1 MARYLFRLSLLGPRA
16 LTAPQ
21 INAAVDD
28 AFRRFGFEVED
39 ATITQIKSLAPPTL
53 RMDPGSLV
61 AEYVVAIP
69 GQGEWLSSTGV
80 TSPEAAAVRAIRT
93 LTQAS
98 IVITGTLPP
107 DSTSGRTGSAVL
119 SSAVFAAVNAALGPM
134 GFFNLTGSGREAG
147 LVAPSSGGGGAG
159 VALLAL
165 VGAGVY
171 LASQSREG
179 RLFGLGALPRGAI
192 VEGKIRTD
200 PATYRQQAWV
210 VGDWN
215 GRWVGGGHW
224 VDLDEADLEMLHEA
238 RGARRRGFGK
248 FARRARS
255 SP

>member
-1 MARYLFRLSLLGPRA
+1 MARYLFRLSILGPRA
-16 LTAPQ
+16 LSAAQ
-21 INAAVDD
+21 INAAADD
-28 AFRRFGFEVED
+28 TFRRFGFAVED

-53 RMDPGSLV
+53 RMDPSSLV

-69 GQGEWLSSTGV
+69 GQGEWLSGAGV

-98 IVITGTLPP
+98 IVIHGTLPP
-107 DSTSGRTGSAVL
+107 DSASGRAGSAVL
-119 SSAVFAAVNAALGPM
+119 SSAVFAALNAAFASQ

-147 LVAPSSGGGGAG
+147 LVAAGGGGGAG
-159 VALLAL
+159 VALLAVL
-165 VGAGVY
+165 GAGVY

-179 RLFGLGALPRGAI
+179 RLFGLGKLPRGAI
-192 VEGKIRTD
+192 IEGKIRKD

-224 VDLDEADLEMLHEA
+224 VDLDEVDLEMLHEA
-238 RGARRRGFGK
+238 RSTRRRGFGK